1 MEQCSGSLAAC
12 QEHCSHWCL
21 VIYDV
26 AMTAA
31 SARARV
37 RTEMTREV
45 VDAARRQLATEGAA
59 ALSLRAVA
67 RELGMASS
75 AIYRYFPSRDE
86 LLTVLIV
93 EAYDAFGEAVE
104 RAEASVPRDD
114 LLGRWRTACR
124 AARRWALAH
133 PHQYALLYGS
143 PVPGY
148 AAPRSTIG
156 PATRVADV
164 FTLLLADGAAAGRL
178 APSAAPGAQTALAP
192 DALGRLDPA
201 IQLDPTL
208 GDRAVMAWLTVYGAI
223 SFELFGHLN
232 NVVVDYARFFDS
244 TVDRLADVLGVQ

>member
-1 MEQCSGSLAAC
+1 
-12 QEHCSHWCL
+12 
-21 VIYDV
+21 
-26 AMTAA
+26 MTAA
-31 SARARV
+31 NARARV
-37 RTEMTREV
+37 RTELTREI

-93 EAYDAFGEAVE
+93 EAYDALGETVE
-104 RAEASVPRDD
+104 RAEATVPRDD
-114 LLGRWRTACR
+114 LLGRWRTACH
-124 AARRWALAH
+124 AARQWAVDH

-148 AAPRSTIG
+148 AAPQTTVG
-156 PATRVADV
+156 PATWVADV
-164 FTLLLADGAAAGRL
+164 LSQVLTDGAAAGRL
-178 APSAAPGAQTALAP
+178 APSAAPAAQSALAP
-192 DALGRLDPA
+192 DALGRLGSA

-232 NVVVDYARFFDS
+232 NVVVDYGRFFDN
-244 TVDRLADVLGVQ
+244 TVDRLADVLGLQ